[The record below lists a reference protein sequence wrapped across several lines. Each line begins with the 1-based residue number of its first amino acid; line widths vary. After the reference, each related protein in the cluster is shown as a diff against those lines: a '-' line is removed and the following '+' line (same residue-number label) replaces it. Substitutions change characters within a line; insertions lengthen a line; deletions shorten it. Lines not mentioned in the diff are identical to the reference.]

1 MEDNATQ
8 FLCQSAAVTVDVGN
22 DNTLGDHDGAEK
34 LSKLQL
40 SASLRRQ
47 RRLGAQLT
55 FKFDLKLGQLF
66 VIVDG
71 EPTVRRHDAV
81 ISGWH
86 SLSHA
91 ALSAGSP
98 CVDRSRAGTRRGTPG
113 AGALLH
119 PHPHLYFSD
128 EQEALNRGLDV
139 FDRIMVDSVFLPVPY
154 PKHYMNGLDMR
165 AEMVQTVPLMI
176 TSTAFR
182 RLCVGEF
189 TLRAEDNDGFASMS
203 EICAVFD
210 GNRAFIGHLVLGA
223 SLARQYSQ
231 DLAFTSAMTDQP
243 SQCTPGRSTPLRIA
257 SLLIARSAD
266 IYGLLRFGRFK
277 PWSDWNS
284 LNEHVARRAAGGSAR
299 AQVVL
304 KLLLLLRTKPR
315 PSRLEGRS
323 QMRERPKLQ
332 FSDEER
338 EIYNS
343 YEKQSKIS
351 FNRFI
356 RAGTLIEQCSHA
368 AVLVLILRLCQ
379 VCCRPH
385 LVLIITEFV
394 PTCGYETRADS
405 SYPDPSAEDRIPSFL
420 SAFPT
425 FTRSSSHA
433 SLPATPAHPRTP
445 LRIFEETDKSYSPTC
460 CRNSLTTSTE
470 RSNDQ
475 GTTLSARWPAR
486 IDSLVVFHPGA
497 YLRLV
502 VRTLLHQL
510 CDENR
515 RMSDPGAISDI
526 KILNDMKYLS
536 TFIEGVLTSLLLSH
550 TPAPLANLTGYALP
564 LGTSRLA
571 RRPIESR
578 SRRRTTRSAARAHDE
593 PHDPGSIFIVFGA
606 VLQDFDAAAAPGTVE
621 EGMGMRYLS
630 YAYSIPSPTLANP
643 FPAQAM
649 FPSTSTLDIL
659 RPHPD
664 LLPWPPRHVSRVLA
678 ATRLPMYLISIPR
691 IPPCTRSPRLATSI
705 PSHGRGSS
713 LSHGLK
719 EGKELMYTF
728 PLSPVLRRRTR
739 QRPLISTRT
748 TPALQYRYG
757 SSLASRRQYGDTA
770 ASLAVS
776 PRARHS
782 RSHTSS
788 MSSHSHKRRSLSPK
802 HAADRQASSRSTGI
816 PLRAGHLSARSRCI
830 IVAVDDFYHGHG
842 TITMAED
849 ESCTSGAHSCQGTS
863 EFHSDS
869 HSSAPPHAPGARAS
883 DTRSGGVL
891 GGGDADVPLRAGS
904 RDAAEFLVRD
914 EADWVHLRRRK
925 ALPHDTRDRPPPARR
940 GRREGTRPEGGGC
953 GLDDGDIFERLAHP
967 PPMLRMP
974 RRLHSRTLA
983 RTTTRVPPRTW
994 RRRAAAG
1001 CVDRTWAAPIT
1012 PRLGASAGAGLGTYI
1027 EDDWVNPVKP
1037 PPTLAPTA
1045 EKGSRS
1051 KGKKAMAVPSII
1063 CFRCQRRLRTEGR
1076 RSRGRSNPGGR
1087 YPPCTGHDGAATVTA
1102 HTHRVGLSTDSTVH
1116 AVRGKLTLA
1125 MSVAS

>member
-1 MEDNATQ
+1 
-8 FLCQSAAVTVDVGN
+8 
-22 DNTLGDHDGAEK
+22 
-34 LSKLQL
+34 
-40 SASLRRQ
+40 
-47 RRLGAQLT
+47 
-55 FKFDLKLGQLF
+55 
-66 VIVDG
+66 
-71 EPTVRRHDAV
+71 
-81 ISGWH
+81 
-86 SLSHA
+86 
-91 ALSAGSP
+91 
-98 CVDRSRAGTRRGTPG
+98 
-113 AGALLH
+113 
-119 PHPHLYFSD
+119 
-128 EQEALNRGLDV
+128 
-139 FDRIMVDSVFLPVPY
+139 
-154 PKHYMNGLDMR
+154 
-165 AEMVQTVPLMI
+165 
-176 TSTAFR
+176 
-182 RLCVGEF
+182 
-189 TLRAEDNDGFASMS
+189 
-203 EICAVFD
+203 
-210 GNRAFIGHLVLGA
+210 
-223 SLARQYSQ
+223 
-231 DLAFTSAMTDQP
+231 
-243 SQCTPGRSTPLRIA
+243 
-257 SLLIARSAD
+257 
-266 IYGLLRFGRFK
+266 
-277 PWSDWNS
+277 
-284 LNEHVARRAAGGSAR
+284 
-299 AQVVL
+299 
-304 KLLLLLRTKPR
+304 
-315 PSRLEGRS
+315 
-323 QMRERPKLQ
+323 MRERPKLQ

-536 TFIEGVLTSLLLSH
+536 TFIEGLRLCG

-649 FPSTSTLDIL
+649 FPSTFAFVSHLFPSSSLPYSFFSSPPPLLLIPLIVSISLLFFVAIHISIIFHSSQSTLDIL

-869 HSSAPPHAPGARAS
+869 HSSAPPHAPAEAYS
-883 DTRSGGVL
+883 
-891 GGGDADVPLRAGS
+891 
-904 RDAAEFLVRD
+904 AAEMRTFHCERVREMPLSGLDLSMLIRFLVRD

-925 ALPHDTRDRPPPARR
+925 ALPHDTRDRPHLPGADDER
-940 GRREGTRPEGGGC
+940 
-953 GLDDGDIFERLAHP
+953 GLDPKEVDAASTTATFLSASHTLLQCFACRDVYILAHSRAPPLEFHHALGVDERL
-967 PPMLRMP
+967 R
-974 RRLHSRTLA
+974 
-983 RTTTRVPPRTW
+983 
-994 RRRAAAG
+994 
-1001 CVDRTWAAPIT
+1001 
-1012 PRLGASAGAGLGTYI
+1012 AGAGLGTYI